1 MLKPGAPSPLVL
13 LASNTDWSIANFR
26 GGLVRRLQAEG
37 YRVAAAA
44 PDSGQRLRLP
54 CELIPITVE
63 RRAFSP
69 LADLGL
75 VLRLAALYRERRPLA
90 VLTFTPKLNVLGALA
105 AGRSEARLVL
115 NVSGLGSGFLGGGLQ
130 VRLMQTLYRRAARRA
145 ERVFFQNAD
154 DLAYFVQR
162 RLVDPRKTV
171 LVPGSGVDLER
182 FRPEPRAPGRGGKGF
197 VFLLI
202 GRLLKDKGIRE
213 YVEAARRI
221 GRRRHPQVRFQ
232 ILGQADPANPSAI
245 PERELRAWR
254 AEGLIEQLG
263 WSEDVR
269 PFIAAADCVVLP
281 SYREGTPRTLLEAA
295 AMARPL
301 IAADVPGCRQVVE
314 PGRTGYLCRV
324 RDPEDL
330 ARMMRRMLDLPEGER
345 SRLGAEGR
353 RKMEREYD
361 EALVIGRYLEVLRG
375 FARP

>member
-1 MLKPGAPSPLVL
+1 MLKPGQPSPLVL

-26 GGLVRRLQAEG
+26 GGLVRRLLAEG
-37 YRVAAAA
+37 YRIAAAA
-44 PDSGQRLRLP
+44 PDSGQRLP
-54 CELIPITVE
+54 CELIPLAVE

-69 LADLGL
+69 LRD
-75 VLRLAALYRERRPLA
+75 LRLLRRLARIYRDRHPFA
-90 VLTFTPKLNVLGALA
+90 VLTFTPKLNVFGALA
-105 AGRSEARLVL
+105 AGRSAVKLIL

-130 VRLMQTLYRRAARRA
+130 VRVMQALYRRANRRA

-154 DLAYFVQR
+154 DLRYFVER

-171 LVPGSGVDLER
+171 LVPGSGVDLDR
-182 FRPEPRAPGRGGKGF
+182 FRPEPREPGREPGKPF

-202 GRLLKDKGIRE
+202 ARLLKDKGIRE
-213 YVEAARRI
+213 YVEAARGI
-221 GRRRHPQVRFQ
+221 RRRQGKVSFQ
-232 ILGQADPANPSAI
+232 LLGQTDPANPSAI
-245 PERELRAWR
+245 PERELRAWIE
-254 AEGLIEQLG
+254 EGVLEHLG
-263 WSEDVR
+263 WAEDVR

-301 IAADVPGCRQVVE
+301 IATDVPGCRQVVE

-330 ARMMRRMLDLPEGER
+330 AGRMRQMLDLRAEER
-345 SRLGAEGR
+345 ARLGVEGR

-361 EALVIGRYLEVLRG
+361 EALVIERYLQVLRG
-375 FARP
+375 FGPP